1 VPTIL
6 CIGDSLTAGSDSTP
20 GGYRTFRGTLYTLLV
35 SAGIDGL
42 DFIGPENRPPASG
55 GSDGDCAAWGGA
67 RMDNTG
73 SNGNNITDRLSSL
86 KTSFP
91 SPDLIVLYIG
101 WNDVYQ
107 ATASIATKF
116 ETLLDAIQTGAWSSR
131 KVVICT
137 LHPEPGKTE
146 AQTGGSYA
154 EYGAI
159 NAKIRAL
166 ANGTTRV
173 LADLAAYTGA
183 SQSAFIEE
191 LLADVQQAPD
201 GTTVLGGGLI
211 QNPAGGSL
219 LTSWKSI
226 ADFNGQWARNPPYP
240 YGAGGGST
248 SMDPTAESVVGGVNR
263 FTTSAAA
270 VVPWFWGY
278 PAPGHASTNTCIEIR
293 NGYAGAKRVGGGWD
307 WFFEGARMGAPND
320 YSPSLPRDQST
331 GFGTYAV
338 GWRDDGITSW
348 IKPDGNWGIEVWP
361 VDTNPS
367 RGILTFVGGWNRDLM
382 ANAECYVWGV
392 QARLALINPNG
403 VDDRAQA
410 RFLVKTGMDIAS
422 SLGGARYDR
431 WGWPYGMMDGSS
443 GRWKLLRSN
452 DWTHVG
458 AVSIGKGGAGS
469 TATNSHWEDP
479 GLQPPL
485 ANWSPATTYNDIST
499 YSLSATDL
507 RSSPPPVPSYWEAT
521 GGTGSGYAEVDYWFN
536 PGINARDIHLNQ
548 SGADKIAGVI
558 ARAIVSSG
566 ALGSGSSGGTIFSLL
581 PGLPTKPNVFAKLN
595 GSSKK
600 NVEPKNRDA
609 NSAPVWGDA
618 TSIPTATVGASYSA
632 QLLATGSPA
641 PTFSIISGAPSWLAC
656 SSAGVLSNS
665 SAITGGEASY
675 SIVFRATSSAGTTD
689 RTLTLQ
695 VVAGASVTTA
705 ALPNAVVGVAYSQA
719 LAASGVAPF
728 LWSIS
733 SGTLPAG
740 LVLSG
745 NTISGTPTTAATSS
759 FTVQVTDAIGRT
771 ATRSL
776 SIVVGAAG
784 SAPTITTTTLPGGTV
799 GVAYSATVAATG
811 TGTITRTIVSGA
823 LPTGLSIAGSTGVI
837 SGTPTLAG
845 GHAFTVRAENAYGY
859 AEASYYVTI
868 AATATAPVESPWAR
882 FIRQ

>member
-1 VPTIL
+1 MPTIL

-20 GGYRTFRGTLYTLLV
+20 GGFRTYRGTLQSLLA
-35 SAGIDGL
+35 SAGIDNL

-55 GSDGDCAAWGGA
+55 GTDGDCAAWGGA

-73 SNGNNITDRLSSL
+73 NNGNNITDRLTSL
-86 KTSFP
+86 KSGYP

-101 WNDVYQ
+101 WNDVYE

-116 ETLLDAIQTGAWSSR
+116 ETLLDAIQAGAWASK

-137 LHPEPGKTE
+137 LHPEPGKSE
-146 AQTGGSYA
+146 AQTGGTYA

-173 LADLAAYTGA
+173 LADLAALSGQDQA
-183 SQSAFIEE
+183 AFVEE
-191 LLADVQQAPD
+191 LLADVQLAPD
-201 GTTVLGGGLI
+201 GTTVLGGGAI

-219 LTSWKSI
+219 ITAWKSV
-226 ADFNGQWARNPPYP
+226 ADFNAQWTRNPPYP
-240 YGAGGGST
+240 YGAGGGSG
-248 SMDPTAESVVGGVNR
+248 SMDPAAEAVVGGVNR

-270 VVPWFWGY
+270 IVPWFWAY
-278 PAPGHASTNTCIEIR
+278 CAPGHASSNTCIEIR
-293 NGYAGAKRVGGGWD
+293 NGYAQGKRIGGGWE
-307 WFFEGARMGAPND
+307 WFFQGARMGAPND
-320 YSPSLPRDQST
+320 YSPSLPRDQET
-331 GFGTYAV
+331 GFGSYAV

-348 IKPDGNWGIEVWP
+348 IKPDGNWGVEVWP
-361 VDTNPS
+361 RDTDPS
-367 RGILTFVGGWNRDLM
+367 RGVLTFVGGWNRDLM
-382 ANAECYVWGV
+382 ANAEAYAWGV

-410 RFLVKTGMDIAS
+410 RFLVKTGMDVAS

-458 AVSIGKGGAGS
+458 APSLGSGGAGS
-469 TATNSHWEDP
+469 TSTNRHWEDP

-485 ANWSPATTYNDIST
+485 ANWSPATTYNDIPG
-499 YSLSATDL
+499 YSYSSADF
-507 RSSPPPVPSYWEAT
+507 RANMPNVPSYWEGR
-521 GGTGSGYAEVDYWFN
+521 GGSGSGYAEVDYWTN
-536 PGINARDIHLNQ
+536 PGTGVRDIHLLQ

-581 PGLPTKPNVFAKLN
+581 PGLPSKPNVFART
-595 GSSKK
+595 SSGKK
-600 NVEPKNRDA
+600 SVEPKAWNTNA
-609 NSAPVWGDA
+609 APVWSTTG
-618 TSIPTATVGASYSA
+618 IPSAVVGTAYSA
-632 QLLATGSPA
+632 TLAAQGSPT
-641 PTFSIISGAPSWLAC
+641 PTYSIISGAPAWL
-656 SSAGVLSNS
+656 SVNS
-665 SAITGGEASY
+665 TTGALTGTPTGGETTHT
-675 SIVFRATSSAGTTD
+675 IVFRATNSVGTSD
-689 RTLTLQ
+689 ITLTLQ
-695 VVAGASVTTA
+695 VVVGASVTTTS
-705 ALPNAVVGVAYSQA
+705 LPNAVVGTAYSQA

-728 LWSIS
+728 LWDIS

-740 LVLSG
+740 LSLVG
-745 NTISGTPTTAATSS
+745 NLITGTPTTAATST
-759 FTVQVTDAIGRT
+759 FTVRATDAIGRT

-776 SIVVGAAG
+776 SIVVGATGA
-784 SAPTITTTTLPGGTV
+784 APTITTTTLPGGTV
-799 GVAYSATVAATG
+799 GTAYSATVAATG

-823 LPTGLSIAGSTGVI
+823 LPTGLSIAGTTGVI
-837 SGTPTLAG
+837 SGTPTAAG
-845 GHAFTVRAENAYGY
+845 GFAFTVRATNDYGY
-859 AEASYYVTI
+859 AEAAYYVVI